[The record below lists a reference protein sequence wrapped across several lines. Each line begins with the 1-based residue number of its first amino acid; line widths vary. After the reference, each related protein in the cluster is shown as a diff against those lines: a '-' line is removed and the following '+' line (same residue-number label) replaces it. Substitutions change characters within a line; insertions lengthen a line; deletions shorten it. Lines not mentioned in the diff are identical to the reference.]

1 MSILGKINKIT
12 KKMHGFSINCVNLKS
27 VENKSPIIILNG
39 QTYFTAIKHRTVQ
52 VEREGCVHIKP
63 GYM

>member
-1 MSILGKINKIT
+1 
-12 KKMHGFSINCVNLKS
+12 MHGFSINCVNLKS